1 MSDPGKHRVLL
12 QKDLSL
18 QNKLI
23 ARLPAEPRGLL
34 LAHSELVD
42 LKLHSV
48 LTAAGEPALYAY
60 FPLDSFV
67 SIVLKTDDEVDVEV
81 AMIGSEG
88 MFNTELV
95 LGVTE
100 SAYTSR
106 VQGAGPA
113 LRIHRNALRLRRT
126 EDGCLRDL
134 LFRYVH
140 VRGCQLA
147 RKVACTNAHTVE
159 QRLARSLL
167 MVRDRA
173 HSMELFVTQ
182 ESLAL
187 MVGVR
192 RESVSKVAKA
202 LQDRGLINYGRG
214 YVVLHDDIALERRSC
229 ACYRA
234 DQTLYERILNGS
246 PALSVG

>member
-1 MSDPGKHRVLL
+1 MLL
-12 QKDLSL
+12 QKDVSL
-18 QNKLI
+18 QNGLI

-34 LAHSELVD
+34 LAHSELVE

-48 LTAAGEPALYAY
+48 LISAGEPAQYAY

-67 SIVLKTDDEVDVEV
+67 SIVLETDDQVDMEV
-81 AMIGSEG
+81 AMVGSEG

-106 VQGAGPA
+106 VQGAGRA
-113 LRIHRNALRLRRT
+113 LRIHRNALRLRRA
-126 EDGCLRDL
+126 EDDFLRDL

-140 VRGCQLA
+140 VRECQLA
-147 RKVACTNAHTVE
+147 RKVACMNAHTVE

-192 RESVSKVAKA
+192 RESVSKVANA
-202 LQDRGLINYGRG
+202 FQDRGLISYGRG
-214 YVVLHDDIALERRSC
+214 YLVLHDDVALERRSC
-229 ACYRA
+229 ACYKADRA
-234 DQTLYERILNGS
+234 LYKRTLH
-246 PALSVG
+246 V